1 MSWVD
6 PLVLL
11 WVGLSALL
19 GYQRGFAAQAFS
31 LVGLV
36 LGALAGSRIAP
47 LLVGSGSEWVPFA
60 SLAGA
65 VLGAIVLQTAAGLLG
80 GRLRR
85 LLPRGAP
92 RLADSVGGIVIGAA
106 VGVAI
111 AWLAAAAALQVQGS
125 GLRHTVRD
133 SPILTGLV
141 EAVPPRSV
149 LRTLARFDPLPLIAA
164 SPGIELPPPDGSVLE
179 SPVARRAGG
188 SVVKVLSVACGTGV
202 QGSGWVIARELVAT
216 NAHVV
221 AGEDET
227 RVVVPNGQILDAELV
242 YVDAADD
249 VALLAVDGMLARP
262 LRLAG
267 EPEAGEEAVILGYP
281 GDGPLVASP
290 ATAGVPTKVFAP
302 GAYGGRVRLRT
313 VVPLRAEVERGASG
327 GPVVDAAGRVLA
339 MVFAAAKIGGG
350 GYGIPVSEL
359 EQALEAGSGPVDAG
373 PCP

>member
-1 MSWVD
+1 LSWVD

-11 WVGLSALL
+11 WVALSALL

-47 LLVGSGSEWVPFA
+47 LLVGVGSEWVPFA

-65 VLGAIVLQTAAGLLG
+65 VLGAIALQTAAGLLG

-85 LLPRGAP
+85 LLPRGGP
-92 RLADSVGGIVIGAA
+92 RLADSVGGTVLGAA
-106 VGVAI
+106 VGVAV

-141 EAVPPRSV
+141 EVVPPRSV

-164 SPGIELPPPDGSVLE
+164 SPGVELPPPDGSVLD
-179 SPVARRAGG
+179 SPVARRAGA
-188 SVVKVLSVACGTGV
+188 SVVKVLTVACGTGV
-202 QGSGWVIARELVAT
+202 QGSGWVIGRELVVT

-227 RVVVPNGQILDAELV
+227 RVVVPNGQFLEAELV

-262 LRLAG
+262 LRLADG
-267 EPEAGEEAVILGYP
+267 REAGEEAVILGYP
-281 GDGPLVASP
+281 GDGPLIASP

-313 VVPLRAEVERGASG
+313 VVPLRGEVERGASG

-339 MVFAAAKIGGG
+339 MVFAAAKAGDG

-359 EQALEAGSGPVDAG
+359 EQALEATPGPVDAG

>member
-350 GYGIPVSEL
+350 YGIPVSEL

>member
-1 MSWVD
+1 M
-6 PLVLL
+6 
-11 WVGLSALL
+11 
-19 GYQRGFAAQAFS
+19 
-31 LVGLV
+31 
-36 LGALAGSRIAP
+36 
-47 LLVGSGSEWVPFA
+47 
-60 SLAGA
+60 
-65 VLGAIVLQTAAGLLG
+65 
-80 GRLRR
+80 
-85 LLPRGAP
+85 
-92 RLADSVGGIVIGAA
+92 
-106 VGVAI
+106 
-111 AWLAAAAALQVQGS
+111 
-125 GLRHTVRD
+125 RD

-350 GYGIPVSEL
+350 YGIPVSEL
-359 EQALEAGSGPVDAG
+359 ELAAGAG
-373 PCP
+373 PGRGAGGPGPPRGAAPAPAGGGGPR

>member
-11 WVGLSALL
+11 WVALSALL

-31 LVGLV
+31 LAGLV
-36 LGALAGSRIAP
+36 LGAFAGSRIAP
-47 LLVGSGSEWVPFA
+47 LLVGDGSEWVPFA

-65 VLGAIVLQTAAGLLG
+65 VAGAVVLQTAAGVLG
-80 GRLRR
+80 SRLRR
-85 LLPRGAP
+85 LLPRGGP
-92 RLADSVGGIVIGAA
+92 RLADSIGGIVVGAA
-106 VGVAI
+106 VGVAV

-125 GLRHTVRD
+125 GLRHTVRE

-149 LRTLARFDPLPLIAA
+149 LRTLARLDPLPLIAA

-179 SPVARRAGG
+179 SPVARRAGA
-188 SVVKVLSVACGTGV
+188 SVVKVLSVACATGV

-221 AGEDET
+221 AGQDRT
-227 RVVVPNGQILDAELV
+227 RIVAPNGQVLDAELV

-249 VALLAVDGMLARP
+249 VALLAVDGLLTRP
-262 LRLAG
+262 LRLEDEPAG
-267 EPEAGEEAVILGYP
+267 GEEAVLLGYP
-281 GDGPLVASP
+281 GDGPLVATA
-290 ATAGVPTKVFAP
+290 ATVGVPTKVFAP

-313 VVPLRAEVERGASG
+313 VVPLRADVERGASG
-327 GPVVDAAGRVLA
+327 GPVVDSAGRVVA
-339 MVFAAAKIGGG
+339 MVFAAAKTGGG
-350 GYGIPVSEL
+350 GYGVPVSEL
-359 EQALEAGSGPVDAG
+359 ETALEAEPGPVDAG

>member
-11 WVGLSALL
+11 WVALSALL
-19 GYQRGFAAQAFS
+19 GYQRGFAAQTSS

-36 LGALAGSRIAP
+36 LGAFTGSRIAP
-47 LLVGSGSEWVPFA
+47 LLVGGGSEWVPFA

-65 VLGAIVLQTAAGLLG
+65 VVGAVVLQTVAGMLG

-85 LLPRGAP
+85 LLPRGGP
-92 RLADSVGGIVIGAA
+92 RLADSIGGIVVGAA
-106 VGVAI
+106 VGVAV
-111 AWLAAAAALQVQGS
+111 AWLAAAAALQAQGS
-125 GLRHTVRD
+125 GLRHTVRE

-149 LRTLARFDPLPLIAA
+149 LRTLARLDPLPLIAA
-164 SPGIELPPPDGSVLE
+164 SPGIELPPPDGSVLD
-179 SPVARRAGG
+179 SPVARRAGA
-188 SVVKVLSVACGTGV
+188 SVVKVLSVACSTGV
-202 QGSGWVIARELVAT
+202 QGSGWAIARELVAT

-221 AGEDET
+221 AGQDRT
-227 RVVVPNGQILDAELV
+227 RIVAPNGQVLDAELV

-249 VALLAVDGMLARP
+249 VALLAVDGLLTKP
-262 LRLAG
+262 LRLENEPAG
-267 EPEAGEEAVILGYP
+267 GEEAVLLGYP
-281 GDGPLVASP
+281 GDGPLVAAA
-290 ATAGVPTKVFAP
+290 ATVGVPTKVFAP

-313 VVPLRAEVERGASG
+313 VVPLRADVERGASG
-327 GPVVDAAGRVLA
+327 GPVIDGAGRVVA
-339 MVFAAAKIGGG
+339 MVFAAAKTGGG

-359 EQALEAGSGPVDAG
+359 ADALEAEPGPVDAG